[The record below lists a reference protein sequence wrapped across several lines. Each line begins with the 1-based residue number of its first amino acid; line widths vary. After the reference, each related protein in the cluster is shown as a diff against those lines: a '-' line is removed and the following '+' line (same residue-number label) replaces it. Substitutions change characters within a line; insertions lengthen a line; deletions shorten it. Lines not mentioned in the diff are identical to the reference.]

1 MSLIIDNISFS
12 YGDRPILSGL
22 SLEVPTGTTTA
33 VVAPSGSGK
42 STLLRIIAGLLTPST
57 GSIILDG
64 QDLSHV
70 PTHLRSVG
78 MVFQDN
84 QLFPHLNVYDNV
96 MFGLRM
102 AKTEKTIAA
111 KRCHDLLELV
121 GLSQAAKQ
129 SVATL
134 SGGESKRVALARAL
148 APSPRLLLLDEP
160 LTGLDNELHDRLAQ
174 DLRQILHDTS
184 TTALLVTHFI
194 PEAEIISDTMHYLN
208 AGMTIVRNGE
218 IK

>member
-42 STLLRIIAGLLTPST
+42 STLLRIIAGLITPST

-64 QDLSHV
+64 KDLSRV
-70 PTHLRSVG
+70 PTHLRSIG

-111 KRCHDLLELV
+111 KRCRDLLDLV
-121 GLSQAAKQ
+121 GLSSVAKQ

-160 LTGLDNELHDRLAQ
+160 LTGLDSELHDRLAH
-174 DLRQILHDTS
+174 DLQRILHATS
-184 TTALLVTHFI
+184 TTALLVTHSL
-194 PEAEIISDTMHYLN
+194 PEAEIISDSLHRLPT
-208 AGMTIVRNGE
+208 AVDSVQDGE
-218 IK
+218 KK

>member
-12 YGDRPILSGL
+12 YGDREILNGL
-22 SLEVPTGTTTA
+22 SLEVPAGTTTA

-42 STLLRIIAGLLTPST
+42 STLLRIIAGLLTPSA

-64 QDLSHV
+64 KELSRV
-70 PTHLRSVG
+70 PTHLRSIG

-111 KRCHDLLELV
+111 KRCRDLLDLV
-121 GLSQAAKQ
+121 GLSQASKQ
-129 SVATL
+129 SVTTL

-160 LTGLDNELHDRLAQ
+160 LTGLDSELHDRLAHDPQ
-174 DLRQILHDTS
+174 RILHATS
-184 TTALLVTHFI
+184 TTALLVTHSI
-194 PEAEIISDTMHYLN
+194 PEAEIISDSIHRLQVP
-208 AGMTIVRNGE
+208 IDRVQDGE
-218 IK
+218 EK

>member
-42 STLLRIIAGLLTPST
+42 STLLRIIAGLITPST

-64 QDLSHV
+64 KDLSRV
-70 PTHLRSVG
+70 PTHLRSIG

-102 AKTEKTIAA
+102 AKTEKTTAA
-111 KRCHDLLELV
+111 KRCRDLLDLV
-121 GLSQAAKQ
+121 GLSSVAKQ

-160 LTGLDNELHDRLAQ
+160 LTGLDSELHDRLAH
-174 DLRQILHDTS
+174 DLQRILHATS
-184 TTALLVTHFI
+184 TTALLVTHSL
-194 PEAEIISDTMHYLN
+194 PEAEIISDSLHRLPT
-208 AGMTIVRNGE
+208 AVDSVQDGE
-218 IK
+218 KK

>member
-42 STLLRIIAGLLTPST
+42 STLLRIIAGLIAPST

-64 QDLSHV
+64 KDLSRV
-70 PTHLRSVG
+70 PTHLRSIG

-102 AKTEKTIAA
+102 AKTEKTTAA
-111 KRCHDLLELV
+111 KRCRDLLDLV
-121 GLSQAAKQ
+121 GLSSVAKQ

-160 LTGLDNELHDRLAQ
+160 LTGLDSELHDRLAH
-174 DLRQILHDTS
+174 DLQRILHATS
-184 TTALLVTHFI
+184 TTALLVTHSL
-194 PEAEIISDTMHYLN
+194 PEAEIISDSLHRLPT
-208 AGMTIVRNGE
+208 AVDSVQDGE
-218 IK
+218 KK

>member
-12 YGDRPILSGL
+12 YGDRTILNRL

-33 VVAPSGSGK
+33 VVAPSGAGK
-42 STLLRIIAGLLTPST
+42 STLLRIIAGLFTPSS

-64 QDLSHV
+64 KNLSLV
-70 PTHLRSVG
+70 PTHLRSIG

-102 AKTEKTIAA
+102 AKTEKMIAA
-111 KRCHDLLELV
+111 ERCRDLLNLV
-121 GLSQAAKQ
+121 GLSEIAKQ

-134 SGGESKRVALARAL
+134 SGGESKRVALARSL
-148 APSPRLLLLDEP
+148 APSPKLLLLDEP
-160 LTGLDNELHDRLAQ
+160 LTGLDSELHDRLAL
-174 DLRQILHDTS
+174 DLQQILHATS
-184 TTALLVTHFI
+184 TTALLVTHSI
-194 PEAEIISDTMHYLN
+194 PEAEIISDSIHRLQT
-208 AGMTIVRNGE
+208 TVDIVPDGE
-218 IK
+218 KK

>member
-22 SLEVPTGTTTA
+22 SLEVPTGTATA

-42 STLLRIIAGLLTPST
+42 STLLRIIAGLIAPST

-64 QDLSHV
+64 KDLSRV
-70 PTHLRSVG
+70 PTHLRSIG

-111 KRCHDLLELV
+111 KRCRDLLDLV
-121 GLSQAAKQ
+121 GLSQVAKQ

-160 LTGLDNELHDRLAQ
+160 LTGLDSELHDRLAH
-174 DLRQILHDTS
+174 DLQRILHATS
-184 TTALLVTHFI
+184 TTALLVTHSL
-194 PEAEIISDTMHYLN
+194 PEAEIISDSLHRLPTAVN
-208 AGMTIVRNGE
+208 SVQDGE
-218 IK
+218 KK